1 MGVGMRQRALRFF
14 AWLMLSVSSVAAGT
28 GCRQAPASTLARVT
42 AAAPASGEID
52 ARAIRDGVKVT
63 FDRPVA
69 PAGQVGKQVT
79 GMAFVIVPA
88 VAGEARWLDP
98 STLGFFPS
106 QPLQPSTTYTV
117 RLSSGL
123 QTAPEV
129 AIEPWPGLRMVHD
142 RINVEDL
149 SFEGDREFQTERPVA
164 RLRLSQAARPADVQA
179 ACVFQFV
186 AAKNQAGPEVRATVT
201 ADGERT
207 FKLQP
212 VRGLAAGH
220 EYVLRCSTAL
230 KGAAGDAG
238 LSKEVT
244 EKFTTHGPAA
254 IQSVSP
260 TGRDLAADDVKVK
273 IVFATP
279 MDPAAVRQHVRLH
292 NSRDAEV
299 RTLNLSANHNNRIY
313 TWGGK
318 LQIDTEYELV
328 IAGGLTDVFG
338 QKIVDERRQSFRVG
352 DQSPRLS
359 METGIFTVESR
370 SPIYPIWT
378 RNLPSYRL
386 RCAAVP
392 EARLAAVLTGPSN
405 YDAWWDAS
413 DHNQDIDFRDLSL
426 SERRHT
432 LKTGGGR
439 NRWVDQSLDLAKM
452 CGGAKAASTYLLEIH
467 TDGELSYNDQPMP
480 KVRRSLASVTD
491 LGLLAKV
498 GNASSLVWVVRLS
511 TGQPVAGATVKIR
524 DLQGKV
530 RFTGQSNVD
539 GVVSAP
545 GATKLLGLKPRG
557 GATANG
563 EEDNDEGGE
572 EWDDYRARRVIV
584 TAQAA
589 NDLAVLD
596 TNWNN
601 GIQIWNFSVPQDRRG
616 GSVRVR
622 GFLQS
627 DRGIYRPGD
636 TVHLKGLARL
646 VDRAGKMTVPG
657 RKSRVHLRIEDP
669 RGRAV
674 VEEDLKLTAFGGFN
688 RDLELESEARLGDW
702 RVRAD
707 LDGQVFSERF
717 AVEEYKPRT
726 FEVKVATPSPNIYLG
741 QKQRF
746 DVSANFLYGSPLRAG
761 HFKWSLR
768 RREHLPSFSAF
779 DAYAFQDNVHLYDEG
794 LYWARYESR
803 SFSETVADGEGKLD
817 ETGKVTI
824 ETADPAKDLSGP
836 QDYLFEVTVEDASGQ
851 GVSAGQVLTG
861 HKANLYLGLHPA
873 EFVQAVDMPFGVQVV
888 GFDAEGKRRAAE
900 AELTLWRRTYE
911 CTSGSYGCRRKE
923 PNAPSVKRKI
933 AVPAAGSAAVEIVVL
948 RQPGEYVVRVTAPD
962 GRGNQAVSS
971 ETIYVVGAGEA
982 FWSGDE
988 GDRMTL
994 IASKSK
1000 YKPGD
1005 TAMLVPQAQLPGSLA
1020 LVTVERDG
1028 IMSYAVK
1035 PVANS
1040 GQGLE
1045 VKVTPEMAPNA
1056 FASVV
1061 LVRGRTGE
1069 GNANGPRFKMGLVN
1083 LQVDTAHRRLRVVVE
1098 TDRPGYEPGDE
1109 VKARVKITDAKG
1121 APVRAEVALAV
1132 ADEGV
1137 LQIAGY
1143 KTPDPMQSFYAPWG
1157 LGVESA
1163 TTWNR
1168 LLRVKEPGQEEPEE
1182 GGDGG
1187 GDEAGRVR
1195 SRFMAT
1201 AFWTPALVTG
1211 ADGTA
1216 TVKFGAPDN
1225 LTAFR
1230 VMAVAAD
1237 AGERFGSGDKR
1248 FTISKTLQAMPALPR
1263 FLSVGDAA
1271 QATVMVHNNSKAALQ
1286 VRVSATVTGVDLAG
1300 QPQLELDVPAGAA
1313 RPAVFPVLA
1322 KQPGEAS
1329 FTFKAVGG
1337 AYKDAVIT
1345 RLPVNLPALPETLG
1359 VGEGSTTSKVE
1370 HKLPAVGA
1378 VIPGRGGLEIT
1389 FDRTGLSRLDEGL
1402 AYLVGYP
1409 YGCLEQTTS
1418 KVVPMVALTD
1428 LAKTVSIPGVSAD
1441 KARGFIEKGLAKMVR
1456 HQHED
1461 GGFGLWM
1468 GAPAEVHYTAVAL
1481 WGLGIAK
1488 NAGFSVDADAINSG
1502 VNYLKARINRM
1513 GGHGGEF
1520 IGERA
1525 SRAFA
1530 AAVLAGLGQADDGL
1544 LTSLYNERALL
1555 SVYGRAFLLQGL
1567 HKAGRG
1573 ELAATLAE
1581 ELLALVPSGNGPAI
1595 VKEGREDLSWYW
1607 SSDVRTTALVLSALL
1622 PVQPANPAINRL
1634 ADGLLAARVEGR
1646 WQSTQE
1652 NMYGLLAMAELA
1664 RARVAAGEV
1673 QVAVN
1678 LGGQTIATRTLAGA
1692 DVARVSVPLAET
1704 KGPLSLTVTGGEIFY
1719 TARIK
1724 VERPLDDKAASH
1736 GLTIERAYLDPD
1748 TGKPLTKL
1756 HLGQTVKVRLTVH
1769 SPERRAHVAV
1779 VDRLP
1784 GGFEPVLTRFR
1795 RSYTQESPTPVWW
1808 GGWRTIWQNQE
1819 LRDDRAQVFADLLG
1833 TGDSQHEY
1841 LVRATSVG
1849 RFTAPPATVEAM
1861 YQPTING
1868 HSAALPLEIER

>member
-1 MGVGMRQRALRFF
+1 MRQRALRFL
-14 AWLMLSVSSVAAGT
+14 AWVIFSVSSVAALA
-28 GCRQAPASTLARVT
+28 GCSRAPAATLARVI
-42 AAAPASGEID
+42 AAAPAAGEVD
-52 ARAIRDGVKVT
+52 ARTTRDGVKVT

-69 PAGQVGKQVT
+69 PAGQVGKLVT
-79 GMAFVIVPA
+79 GLAFVIVPT

-106 QPLQPSTTYTV
+106 QPLQPSTTYTI

-129 AIEPWPGLRMVHD
+129 AIEAWPGLRVVHD
-142 RINVEDL
+142 RIKVEGL
-149 SFEGDREFQTERPVA
+149 SFDGDEEFLPERPVA
-164 RLRLSQAARPADVQA
+164 HLRLSQTARPAEVQA
-179 ACVFQFV
+179 SCAFQAV
-186 AAKNQAGPEVRATVT
+186 TGKDERGPEVRANVT
-201 ADGERT
+201 ADGERA

-212 VRGLAAGH
+212 VRDLAAGRTF
-220 EYVLRCSTAL
+220 VLRCSTDL
-230 KGAAGDAG
+230 KAAVGDAG
-238 LSKEVT
+238 LSKEVVH
-244 EKFTTHGPAA
+244 KFSTHGPAA
-254 IQSVSP
+254 IELVSP
-260 TGRDLAADDVKVK
+260 TGRDLAADEVKVK

-292 NSRDAEV
+292 NSRDGEE
-299 RTLNLSANHNNRIY
+299 RSLNLSANNNNRIY
-313 TWGGK
+313 TWDGK
-318 LQIDTEYELV
+318 LKIDTEYELV
-328 IAGGLTDVFG
+328 IAGGLSDVFG
-338 QKIVDERRQSFRVG
+338 QKIADERRQGFRVG

-359 METGIFTVESR
+359 METGIFTVESGNA
-370 SPIYPIWT
+370 IYPIWT
-378 RNLPSYRL
+378 RNLANYRV

-413 DHNQDIDFRDLSL
+413 DHDQDIDFRGLSL
-426 SERRHT
+426 SERHHT
-432 LKTGGGR
+432 LKPSGGR

-467 TDGELSYNDQPMP
+467 TDGELNYNDQPAA

-530 RFTGQSNVD
+530 RFTGQSNAE
-539 GVVSAP
+539 GVVLAP

-563 EEDNDEGGE
+563 EEDNEEGGE

-627 DRGIYRPGD
+627 DRGLYRPGD

-657 RKSRVHLRIEDP
+657 RKTRIHLRIEDP

-674 VEEDLKLTAFGGFN
+674 VDEDLKLSAFGGFN

-702 RVRAD
+702 RVRAEV
-707 LDGQVFSERF
+707 DGQSFSERF

-726 FEVKVATPSPNIYLG
+726 FEVKVAAPNANVFLG
-741 QKQRF
+741 QNLRF

-768 RREHLPSFSAF
+768 RREHLAAF
-779 DAYAFQDNVHLYDEG
+779 TGFDDYAFQDNVHLYDEG
-794 LYWARYESR
+794 QYWARYEVR

-817 ETGKVTI
+817 ESGKVSV
-824 ETADPAKDLSGP
+824 ETSDPAKDLSGP

-851 GVSAGQVLTG
+851 GVTAGQVLTG

-873 EFVQAVDMPFGVQVV
+873 EFVQAVGMPFGVQAVA
-888 GFDAEGKRRAAE
+888 FDAEGKRRAAE
-900 AELTLWRRTYE
+900 VELTLWRRSYE
-911 CTSGSYGCRRKE
+911 CSWGYSGCKRKE
-923 PNAPSVKRKI
+923 STAPALKRKI
-933 AVPAAGSAAVEIVVL
+933 AVPVAGSAAVERVVL
-948 RQPGEYVVRVTAPD
+948 REPGEYMVRITAPD

-1005 TAMLVPQAQLPGSLA
+1005 TAVLVPQAQLPGSLA

-1035 PVANS
+1035 PVATS

-1061 LVRGRTGE
+1061 LVRGRMGE
-1069 GNANGPRFKMGLVN
+1069 GNRNGPRFKMGLVN
-1083 LQVDTAHRRLRVVVE
+1083 LQVDTAHRRLRVAVE
-1098 TDRPGYEPGDE
+1098 TNRPGYEPGDE
-1109 VKARVKITDAKG
+1109 VKARVKITDANG

-1157 LGVESA
+1157 LGVESS

-1201 AFWTPALVTG
+1201 AFWAPALVTG

-1216 TVKFGAPDN
+1216 TVKFSAPDN

-1271 QATVMVHNNSKAALQ
+1271 QATVMIHNNSKAALK
-1286 VRVSATVTGVDLAG
+1286 VRVSATVTGVDVAG
-1300 QPQLELDVPAGAA
+1300 DQQLELDVPAGAA
-1313 RPAVFPVLA
+1313 RPAVFPVSA

-1329 FTFKAVGG
+1329 FTFKAVAG

-1345 RLPVNLPALPETLG
+1345 RLPVNLPSLTETLS
-1359 VGEGSTTSKVE
+1359 VGEGSTTTKVE
-1370 HKLPAVGA
+1370 HALPSLGT

-1389 FDRTGLSRLDEGL
+1389 LDRTGLARLDEGL
-1402 AYLVGYP
+1402 AYLIGYP

-1428 LAKTVSIPGVSAD
+1428 LAKSASIPDVSAE
-1441 KARGFIEKGLAKMVR
+1441 KARGFVEKGLAKMVR

-1488 NAGFSVDADAINSG
+1488 NAGYKVDEDAINSG
-1502 VNYLKARINRM
+1502 ANYLKARINRM

-1520 IGERA
+1520 VGERA

-1530 AAVLAGLGQADDGL
+1530 AAVLASLGQAQVDDGL
-1544 LTSLYNERALL
+1544 LTQLYNERELL
-1555 SVYGRAFLLQGL
+1555 PVYGRAFLLQGL

-1573 ELAATLAE
+1573 ELATTLAK
-1581 ELLALVPSGNGPAI
+1581 ELVALVPGTGPAI
-1595 VKEGREDLSWYW
+1595 IKEVREDLSWYW
-1607 SSDVRTTALVLSALL
+1607 SSDVRTSALVLAALL
-1622 PVQPANPAINRL
+1622 PVLPENPAVSRL
-1634 ADGLLAARVEGR
+1634 ADGLLAARVNGR

-1664 RARVAAGEV
+1664 RTRVAAGEV
-1673 QVAVN
+1673 QVAIT
-1678 LGGQTIATRTLAGA
+1678 LSGQTIATRTLVGA
-1692 DVARVSVPLAET
+1692 DVARVSVPLGEL
-1704 KGPLSLTVTGGEIFY
+1704 KGPLSLSVTGGEVFY

-1724 VERPLDDKAASH
+1724 VERPLDDKAVSH
-1736 GLTIERAYLDPD
+1736 GLTIERTYLDPETD
-1748 TGKPLTKL
+1748 KPLSKL
-1756 HLGQTVKVRLTVH
+1756 RLGQTVKVRLTVR

-1779 VDRLP
+1779 VDYLP
-1784 GGFEPVLTRFR
+1784 SGFEPVLTRFR

-1819 LRDDRAQVFADLLG
+1819 LRDDRAQIFADLLG
-1833 TGDSQHEY
+1833 TGDSQYEY

-1849 RFTAPPATVEAM
+1849 HFTAPPATVEAM
-1861 YQPTING
+1861 YLPTING
-1868 HSAALPLEIER
+1868 HSAAVPLEIDR